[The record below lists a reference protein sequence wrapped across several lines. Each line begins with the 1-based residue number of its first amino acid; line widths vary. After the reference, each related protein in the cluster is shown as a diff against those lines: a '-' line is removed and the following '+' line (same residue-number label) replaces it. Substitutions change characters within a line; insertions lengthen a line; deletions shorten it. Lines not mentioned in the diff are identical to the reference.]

1 MSKFVPREIV
11 KQAKQIDLL
20 TYFMNNN
27 PSELVKKGAGTYS
40 LRTHD
45 SVIISNGLW
54 HRFSTN
60 EAGKTA
66 LDYLMKVEKMTLQ
79 EAVSSILNR
88 DITTYVRTENKKNN
102 EPRRLVIPE
111 KSATNKDV
119 ISYLKNRG
127 IDEDIINYCI
137 DNNLIYQENKTNNVV
152 FLGYD
157 SEHNIKYAG
166 CRSTNEKKIMR
177 DAKGSSKEFSFRML
191 SKITNNS
198 LHIFE
203 SSIDLLSYATLLKLK
218 GYDYQNQNLLALA
231 GVYQSS
237 KNIENSKVPIAVQNF
252 LNENKNIQ
260 DIVLHFD
267 NDRAGREATKALII
281 ALNRYN
287 IYDIPAPYGKDIN
300 DYLCLK
306 LGLKKRQEIDQYKI
320 NRVQNKEHLSVR

>member
-40 LRTHD
+40 LKTHD

-79 EAVSSILNR
+79 EAISSILNR
-88 DITTYVRTENKKNN
+88 ELVTYVRMENKKNT
-102 EPRRLVIPE
+102 ESRRLVIPE
-111 KSATNKDV
+111 KSATNKEV

-137 DNNLIYQENKTNNVV
+137 NSNLIYQENKTNNVV

-157 SEHNIKYAG
+157 NERNIKYAG

-177 DAKGSSKEFSFRML
+177 DAKGSSK
-191 SKITNNS
+191 
-198 LHIFE
+198 
-203 SSIDLLSYATLLKLK
+203 
-218 GYDYQNQNLLALA
+218 
-231 GVYQSS
+231 
-237 KNIENSKVPIAVQNF
+237 
-252 LNENKNIQ
+252 
-260 DIVLHFD
+260 
-267 NDRAGREATKALII
+267 
-281 ALNRYN
+281 
-287 IYDIPAPYGKDIN
+287 
-300 DYLCLK
+300 
-306 LGLKKRQEIDQYKI
+306 
-320 NRVQNKEHLSVR
+320 